1 MQLQAVAAVAQVG
14 QFVHREMLAAHFQP
28 AFQRQQAVLE
38 VRVER
43 QLQGRG
49 VVAGQVGTEQ
59 RRVEPARRLSPGQ
72 RTGQQG
78 EGDPLL
84 LPARQVGMMVEG
96 RGDVALLVG
105 QRDPQLRGVGVAL
118 VGQRLLGVGDAMTG
132 GHQVDLAGADHL
144 DVAQAVAV
152 QRLALD
158 HPGKGLQADV
168 RVRAHGQS
176 AARFEFGG
184 TGMVEEAPGT
194 DHPPLA
200 RRHQPTDGDPAAD
213 FRGTRGDP
221 LQQVFVAFRTVPR
234 GGQVAT
240 LFGIAHVQALR

>member
-1 MQLQAVAAVAQVG
+1 MYKRQAVADEVPPHEDLRTERCATQQQHPRARVELQLQAVAAVAQVG

-84 LPARQVGMMVEG
+84 LPC
-96 RGDVALLVG
+96 LLYTSRCV
-105 QRDPQLRGVGVAL
+105 
-118 VGQRLLGVGDAMTG
+118 
-132 GHQVDLAGADHL
+132 
-144 DVAQAVAV
+144 
-152 QRLALD
+152 
-158 HPGKGLQADV
+158 
-168 RVRAHGQS
+168 
-176 AARFEFGG
+176 
-184 TGMVEEAPGT
+184 
-194 DHPPLA
+194 
-200 RRHQPTDGDPAAD
+200 
-213 FRGTRGDP
+213 
-221 LQQVFVAFRTVPR
+221 
-234 GGQVAT
+234 
-240 LFGIAHVQALR
+240 